1 MTFEKNYQDKI
12 TFTCELFNG
21 DTITYTCQSDEIDD
35 LMRKFTEFLRGIG
48 HTVDGYVD
56 IVNDEYEGD
65 DVNWEDDLEPIEQKN
80 FNFDGIPKN
89 NWPFPKV
96 RPSETNIGLI
106 TPSKV
111 LKARLNT
118 PSMGSFTTQPLSA
131 IDSEQ
136 LSLFDTKNIVAIS
149 SEDVKMIM
157 EAPGTLGGARVDIS
171 TSEYQG

>member
-35 LMRKFTEFLRGIG
+35 LMEKFTEFLRGIG
-48 HTVDGYVD
+48 HTIDGHVD

-65 DVNWEDDLEPIEQKN
+65 DVNWEDDLEPAEQKN
-80 FNFDGIPKN
+80 FNFDAFPKN
-89 NWPFPKV
+89 NWPFQKV
-96 RPSETNIGLI
+96 TPSEATIGL
-106 TPSKV
+106 T
-111 LKARLNT
+111 T
-118 PSMGSFTTQPLSA
+118 PSMSSFTTQPLSA
-131 IDSEQ
+131 INTEQ
-136 LSLFDTKNIVAIS
+136 LSLFDTKGVVAIS

-157 EAPGTLGGARVDIS
+157 EAPGTLGGARVDVS